1 MNTKTKE
8 RIQQAIWLSLLDP
21 NLTDAEIARQLGT
34 SRQVIGNDRS
44 RHAEFWA
51 AEETHLALILRI
63 RVLRLLDEEIQ
74 TYRDELR
81 DLHSRRA
88 ENAATLAAYKADL
101 EASADSLS
109 ANDLAIERKRVIEIE
124 MGLDVAFARREKY
137 ICQCLSDAQAKR
149 YGLVDVAENLYSD
162 LPDVAPT
169 LFREDGGSVGG
180 TTDDKTSAP

>member
-21 NLTDAEIARQLGT
+21 SLTDAELARQLGT

-51 AEETHLALILRI
+51 AEETHLAFILRI

-81 DLHSRRA
+81 DLHSWRA

-101 EASADSLS
+101 EASADSFS
-109 ANDLAIERKRVIEIE
+109 ANDLAIERKRVLEIE

-137 ICQCLSDAQAKR
+137 ICQCLSEAHAKR

-180 TTDDKTSAP
+180 STDEKTSAP